1 MIYDIIGQVFVVLAL
16 SLVLGE
22 LLEQARLPSV
32 AGALLGGIILGPTI
46 LGVVT
51 ATPQTQGLGLI
62 ALFFII
68 FTIGLEMRTDM
79 VRKQLGNA
87 VLITLTAFVIPVLIV
102 TVLSETLLS
111 FGLVGNFVLSLAITV
126 PSISIISVIVMERHL
141 LERLSG
147 PIIISATACADT
159 LAFIA
164 LSSVSQPITGTLE
177 LISLLTIL
185 VIAFISIDMILN
197 RRSASFQEALA
208 KGAHILRS
216 GNVSYAIL
224 IVAGL
229 AVSLLFQLI
238 GLSYIIGAFFA
249 GLILHEEL
257 IGKDA
262 FGRISRTFNRMNQA
276 FFIPVFFG
284 FAGVEANLAPGGYGL
299 LAPLA
304 LLILAGILPAILMT
318 YLVSSVFLK
327 LRERGGNRDVAVIMG
342 GRGAV
347 GIIIATIASEN
358 GQIGTQEYSLI
369 IIGILAASLIVP
381 LLIRGKQETPSPPA
395 RPNTEVSI

>member
-22 LLEQARLPSV
+22 VLEQARLPSV
-32 AGALLGGIILGPTI
+32 AGALLGGIILGPTV

-79 VRKQLGNA
+79 VRKQVGNA
-87 VLITLTAFVIPVLIV
+87 VIITLTAFIVPLVLV
-102 TVLSETLLS
+102 TVVSEMLFP
-111 FGLVGNFVLSLAITV
+111 FGLVGDFVISLAIAV
-126 PSISIISVIVMERHL
+126 PSISIISVIVMQRGL
-141 LERLSG
+141 LEKASG
-147 PIIISATACADT
+147 PIIISATAVADIV
-159 LAFIA
+159 AFIA
-164 LSSVSQPITGTLE
+164 LSSVSQPITDTLE
-177 LISLLTIL
+177 LLSLLTIL
-185 VIAFISIDMILN
+185 IIAFISVDMVLN
-197 RRSASFQEALA
+197 QKSASFQRALA
-208 KGAHILRS
+208 KGAHILKS

-229 AVSLLFQLI
+229 FVSLLFQLI

-284 FAGVEANLAPGGYGL
+284 FAGVEASLDPGGYQL
-299 LAPLA
+299 LGPLA
-304 LLILAGILPAILMT
+304 TVILAAVLPAILLT
-318 YLVSSVFLK
+318 YLISSVLLK
-327 LRERGGNRDVAVIMG
+327 LREKGDSRDVAVIMG

-358 GQIGTQEYSLI
+358 GQIGSQEYSLI
-369 IIGILAASLIVP
+369 IIGILVASLIAP
-381 LLIRGKQETPSPPA
+381 LLIRTSQTGKPM
-395 RPNTEVSI
+395 RLN